1 MFLYLQQE
9 LMKISMTIVQFL
21 CTADWPLCLLGRNSS
36 PDWGGDAVQVRGNH
50 SICVYGKPEH
60 QQQDTKHLI
69 VVFRHELMLDVT
81 DCAHDPSGEKPSHKK
96 TIPQDR
102 KKITSFLIP
111 AECECRV
118 SCLDLCA
125 RCEHVTTALYP
136 VWYCLSE
143 MKGCQVLIWAGVC
156 ECVQRVYAHT
166 CKVLLDTCTH
176 RVCKSTRKVS
186 SAERKQATFTRNPHL
201 RVFYLSEWN
210 VILWMFHGQN
220 VVSVVFF
227 PPDVLVRFHTV
238 QKMSLHHL
246 RSLFRWFFLLTSAKF
261 RL

>member
-36 PDWGGDAVQVRGNH
+36 PDWGGDAVQARGNH

-111 AECECRV
+111 AERECRV
-118 SCLDLCA
+118 SCLDLRA

-156 ECVQRVYAHT
+156 VCVCSVCMHTYAKFCWIHA
-166 CKVLLDTCTH
+166 H
-176 RVCKSTRKVS
+176 IEFISPP
-186 SAERKQATFTRNPHL
+186 ER
-201 RVFYLSEWN
+201 
-210 VILWMFHGQN
+210 
-220 VVSVVFF
+220 F
-227 PPDVLVRFHTV
+227 PV
-238 QKMSLHHL
+238 QKESKSL
-246 RSLFRWFFLLTSAKF
+246 SLETLIFVCFIFLNEM
-261 RL
+261 